1 MRALLLELGCGG
13 GQRQRPGQFFQ
24 EKKNPIGKEQRT
36 KKGTN
41 KKATSERERHR
52 PKTITYLFFF
62 PTYLPTYLPTQ
73 HIPPSVKGGK
83 EKKRKEIAHATAI
96 ITAFAVCLSF
106 LFFLSFFLSMLT
118 RLVQSSFPYLL
129 CLVG

>member
-1 MRALLLELGCGG
+1 VRALLLELGCGG
-13 GQRQRPGQFFQ
+13 GQRQRPGRFFE
-24 EKKNPIGKEQRT
+24 EKKNPTGKEQRT

-62 PTYLPTYLPTQ
+62 PTYVPTYLPNTS
-73 HIPPSVKGGK
+73 PLRKRRKRK
-83 EKKRKEIAHATAI
+83 EKKRNCTRNGYNNRVRRLP
-96 ITAFAVCLSF
+96 FF
-106 LFFLSFFLSMLT
+106 RLFPFFLSMLT